1 MLKTTL
7 SRKRSKVPTSID
19 SFESLY
25 SQYVSK
31 VYQKCLTM
39 TKDSDVAQDYTQDI
53 FVKVFSKM
61 DKFENKSTVATWIYS
76 ITHNYCLD
84 QIRLNKRLPSE
95 TLTYELADN
104 IEGTDNQESA
114 SDQLH
119 LLDSVLGQLPV
130 EEVQLLKLKYEQNLS
145 IAELSD
151 HYQIKESAI
160 KMRLKRSRDKLA
172 ALFESTYNQ

>member
-1 MLKTTL
+1 
-7 SRKRSKVPTSID
+7 
-19 SFESLY
+19 
-25 SQYVSK
+25 
-31 VYQKCLTM
+31 M
-39 TKDSDVAQDYTQDI
+39 TKDSDMAQDYTQDI

-61 DKFENKSTVATWIYS
+61 DRFENKSTMATWIYS

-104 IEGTDNQESA
+104 IGGADNQESI

-119 LLDSVLGQLPV
+119 LLDSVLGQLPAD
-130 EEVQLLKLKYEQNLS
+130 EVQLLKLKYEQNLS
-145 IAELSD
+145 IAELGEY
-151 HYQIKESAI
+151 YQIKESAV

-172 ALFESTYNQ
+172 SLYANTYNQ